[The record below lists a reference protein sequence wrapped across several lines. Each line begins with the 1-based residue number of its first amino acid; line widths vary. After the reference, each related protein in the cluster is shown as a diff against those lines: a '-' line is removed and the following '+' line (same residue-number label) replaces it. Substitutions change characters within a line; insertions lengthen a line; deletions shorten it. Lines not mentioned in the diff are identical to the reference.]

1 MPKIT
6 RSRRQCFDFR
16 CFDIVFLF
24 LPTGKEQR
32 PVVHLYSC
40 HLIKKTK
47 KTALCDSH
55 MATEVTVRPP
65 CRDNSCQPV
74 RSTWWDVMKQSCS
87 VSFTGKQIALSVT
100 FDYNQRW
107 WLCSQREAEPRPTSL
122 KTASEVC
129 EDFEI
134 KMSPLLNTRMS
145 SCWDPR
151 YAWNA
156 IKIKNKKYTSFW

>member
-1 MPKIT
+1 MLNAKNHPLKT
-6 RSRRQCFDFR
+6 AVLRFWMLWHCFM
-16 CFDIVFLF
+16 F
-24 LPTGKEQR
+24 LPTGREQR

-40 HLIKKTK
+40 HLIKKK

-122 KTASEVC
+122 KNGVWGLWR
-129 EDFEI
+129 F
-134 KMSPLLNTRMS
+134 
-145 SCWDPR
+145 
-151 YAWNA
+151 WNQDA
-156 IKIKNKKYTSFW
+156 VKYQDEFMLRSKICLKCY

>member
-6 RSRRQCFDFR
+6 RSRRQCFDSG
-16 CFDIVFLF
+16 CFDVVFCFSPLEGSRDLSSIF
-24 LPTGKEQR
+24 IHVTWEK
-32 PVVHLYSC
+32 
-40 HLIKKTK
+40 K

-134 KMSPLLNTRMS
+134 KTSPLLNTRMS